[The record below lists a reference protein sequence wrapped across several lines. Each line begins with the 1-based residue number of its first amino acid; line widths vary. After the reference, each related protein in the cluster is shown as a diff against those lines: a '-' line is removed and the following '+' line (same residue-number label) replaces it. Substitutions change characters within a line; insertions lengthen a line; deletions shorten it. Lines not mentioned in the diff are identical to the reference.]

1 MDSLKEIQIEF
12 FETIKSIQD
21 AAVYQAL
28 GEYDKSDSL
37 EDLLYNATYEAISS
51 IFELI
56 DGYTNENL
64 KLDLV
69 EKNSNI
75 SLKTGMVTTSSTLFL
90 KLSSDVYT
98 SPHS

>member
-75 SLKTGMVTTSSTLFL
+75 SLKTGIQMHDKCADYL
-90 KLSSDVYT
+90 KWKSEK
-98 SPHS
+98 

>member
-12 FETIKSIQD
+12 FETIKSIQE

-28 GEYDKSDSL
+28 GGYDKNDSL
-37 EDLLYNATYEAISS
+37 EDLLYSATYEAITS

-69 EKNSNI
+69 EKNSNL
-75 SLKTGMVTTSSTLFL
+75 SLKTGIQMHDKCADYL
-90 KLSSDVYT
+90 KWESEK
-98 SPHS
+98 